1 MRNKKQFSETYNYKS
16 IFTGEYVMAHQ
27 WIGEVLV
34 DRKAQKEKVA
44 LPHKY
49 WVDNEEWA
57 KVLKLQIQQAA
68 KLIRKYSE
76 EAVTKVVRQKHW
88 IYSLMPKFVIEDI
101 EKEQKLIDLR
111 QNTAIA
117 VEVSNPEVFEQ
128 RKTVKKSLMGKL
140 NGKT

>member
-27 WIGEVLV
+27 WIGEVLIQ
-34 DRKAQKEKVA
+34 RKAEREKVS

-57 KVLKLQIQQAA
+57 KALKLQIQQAA
-68 KLIRKYSE
+68 KLIKKYSE

-88 IYSLMPKFVIEDI
+88 IYSLLPGFVIDDI
-101 EKEQKLIDLR
+101 KKEQLIIDNR
-111 QNTAIA
+111 QLTT
-117 VEVSNPEVFEQ
+117 VTEVSDSNVFEQ
-128 RKTVKKSLMGKL
+128 RKAPKKSLRGKL
-140 NGKT
+140 SG